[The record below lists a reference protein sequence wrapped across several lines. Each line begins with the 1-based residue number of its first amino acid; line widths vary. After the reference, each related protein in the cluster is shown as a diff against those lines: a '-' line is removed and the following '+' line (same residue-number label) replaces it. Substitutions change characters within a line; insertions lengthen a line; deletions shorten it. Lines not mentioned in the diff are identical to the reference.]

1 MRHLRHAGSLTTL
14 GDSAQTTPA
23 ARVRWLQSGA
33 MTVEHGQTEPIT
45 GAPAPASSER
55 EMLDELAWP
64 SVGVVLATHN
74 RPVLMR
80 QALESILGQ
89 DYPGPLEVVLVFDR
103 SEPDE
108 TLASEDPHRRVS
120 VITNSRTPGLAGA
133 RNSGVLHLGTELVG
147 FCDDDDQWLPGKLTA
162 QVRRLL
168 ASPDASFCTTAMR
181 VDCDGR
187 STVRLAAK
195 DRITVEDMARS
206 RMAMLHSSSFLFRR
220 DAMLQGFGLVDETLP
235 RSMAEDWDLLLRA
248 ARQAPIVNVDEPL
261 VAILW
266 GASSYF
272 NDAWRD
278 KNEAHAWLIE
288 HHDEILRDRIGAGLM
303 YGKLAFGLAVLGQRR
318 EAVRYAWRCV
328 RTRWREPRGYLAMS
342 VVLGV
347 PGQRIQEALNRRG
360 HGI

>member
-1 MRHLRHAGSLTTL
+1 
-14 GDSAQTTPA
+14 
-23 ARVRWLQSGA
+23 
-33 MTVEHGQTEPIT
+33 MTVDHSTTEPVADPVGGPSAT
-45 GAPAPASSER
+45 
-55 EMLDELAWP
+55 AWP
-64 SVGVVLATHN
+64 TVGVVLATHN

-80 QALESILGQ
+80 QALESILEQ
-89 DYPGPLEVVLVFDR
+89 DYPGRIEVVLVFDR
-103 SEPDE
+103 SEPDL
-108 TLASEDPHRRVS
+108 TLARDDDARHVT
-120 VITNSRTPGLAGA
+120 VIVNTRTPGLAGA
-133 RNSGVLHLGTELVG
+133 RNSGILHLGTELVG

-162 QVRRLL
+162 QVERLL
-168 ASPDASFCTTAMR
+168 QNPDAGFCTTAMR

-187 STVRLAAK
+187 STVRKAEKA
-195 DRITVEDMARS
+195 RITIEDMARS
-206 RMAMLHSSSFLFRR
+206 RMAMLHSSSFVFRR
-220 DAMLQGFGLVDETLP
+220 AAMLEGFGLVDETLP

-248 ARQAPIVNVDEPL
+248 ARHAPIENVDEPL

-318 EAVRYAWRCV
+318 EAIGYAWRSM
-328 RTRWREPRGYLAMS
+328 RTRWREPRGYLAMC
-342 VVLGV
+342 VVLGF
-347 PGQRIQEALNRRG
+347 PGQRIQDALNRRG